1 MGEPLR
7 TTPVT
12 GFTGA
17 AEPVPFTTNKM
28 GDNLMGTAAVQQF
41 TEVKEIVSPPVVST
55 TQNPVLAPGAM
66 GGMVGMATPCHPV
79 TGATG
84 PYPKA
89 APIGNTT
96 TAYPGTTTFE
106 QTSGLPTSTHMYGVP
121 LATYQKGPG
130 GVIPVATSA
139 TGPLGP
145 TGAPVS
151 QTFVETTPTV
161 TSYGTTGMNTGDV
174 LRTTTTHVSD
184 AYTPIGTTTGTGAK
198 GVVSATP
205 IPDNLGVHHHDRSHH
220 HHVHDRLPVTG
231 GLGSGMASTT
241 VPAPTVSGA
250 TTTGGL
256 GSGASTAKAK
266 AVGDREHQIIQDV
279 IPPGRNRVVEHHEKY

>member
-1 MGEPLR
+1 MGEPFR
-7 TTPVT
+7 TTPLT
-12 GFTGA
+12 GGN

-28 GDNLMGTAAVQQF
+28 DQNLMGTAAVQQF
-41 TEVKEIVSPPVVST
+41 AEVKEIVTPPVVST
-55 TQNPVLAPGAM
+55 TTVPTM
-66 GGMVGMATPCHPV
+66 GTGVGTGMATPCHPV

-106 QTSGLPTSTHMYGVP
+106 QTSGIPTSTHMYGVP
-121 LATYQKGPG
+121 LATYQKGPQ
-130 GVIPVATSA
+130 GVMPVT
-139 TGPLGP
+139 TPGMGTMGT
-145 TGAPVS
+145 TGAPMT
-151 QTFVETTPTV
+151 QTFFQTTPGV
-161 TSYGTTGMNTGDV
+161 TPGLSSFTPGLASDV
-174 LRTTTTHVSD
+174 ARTTTTHVTDS
-184 AYTPIGTTTGTGAK
+184 YTPIGVPSTTTGPK

-205 IPDNLGVHHHDRSHH
+205 IPDNMGVHHHDRAHH

-231 GLGSGMASTT
+231 GVGSGMSSTT

-250 TTTGGL
+250 TATGGV

-266 AVGDREHQIIQDV
+266 ALGDKEHQIIQDV